1 MRSTILINI
10 VIIIGFQWYWI
21 INNNEIYIKN
31 RLSYMIESN
40 EIYLTNNRFLRIT
53 GRANDVIHSIY
64 IPSLFFK
71 IDLIPGRLTTTSLE
85 INNSLNYGVCAEI
98 CGANHA
104 FIPFKYNIVS

>member
-1 MRSTILINI
+1 MIESRET
-10 VIIIGFQWYWI
+10 
-21 INNNEIYIKN
+21 YIKN
-31 RLSYMIESN
+31 NKFIS
-40 EIYLTNNRFLRIT
+40 IT

-85 INNSLNYGVCAEI
+85 INSLLNYGVCAEI

-104 FIPFKYNIVS
+104 FIPFKYRFTT